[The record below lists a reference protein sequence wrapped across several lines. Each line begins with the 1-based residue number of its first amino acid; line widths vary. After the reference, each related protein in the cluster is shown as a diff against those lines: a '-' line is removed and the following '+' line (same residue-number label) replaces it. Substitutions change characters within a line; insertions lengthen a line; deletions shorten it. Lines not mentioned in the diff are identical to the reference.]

1 MKVVSVFAGVLVW
14 LAMSPLSQMARGN
27 TDAPVSESSFDPAR
41 GVLFAPERALQLLKQ
56 CSRTRFPAV
65 RETWQPTIE
74 QLPAL
79 EETVAAILE
88 GRLAKYRWSESYRPH
103 ARDYY
108 RQYVG
113 IVLNGRKVIYING
126 FGTSYSWHVQMW
138 PRPITALELQA
149 LPEAFRDPDS
159 WRRVPVVVCDGGPT
173 YFGAIYDPEAGRVD
187 EFSFNGV

>member
-14 LAMSPLSQMARGN
+14 LAMSPVAHGN

-56 CSRTRFPAV
+56 CSRTRFPAA
-65 RETWQPTIE
+65 RETWQP
-74 QLPAL
+74 
-79 EETVAAILE
+79 
-88 GRLAKYRWSESYRPH
+88 
-103 ARDYY
+103 
-108 RQYVG
+108 
-113 IVLNGRKVIYING
+113 N
-126 FGTSYSWHVQMW
+126 TSYSWHVQMW
-138 PRPITALELQA
+138 PRPITARELRA
-149 LPEAFRDPDS
+149 LPQAFRDPDS